1 MPRTS
6 SMPMAYKR
14 SSPITDTVIERSAG
28 RGALR
33 ASCERR
39 ERAPAQNVPE
49 PFAQLRT
56 ALVEGLRTQ
65 PAYPGAMNPRVRR
78 LIVSGVL
85 GGLVLIVV
93 VTAAWN
99 WLR

>member
-14 SSPITDTVIERSAG
+14 SSPMTDTVVDRDTV
-28 RGALR
+28 
-33 ASCERR
+33 C
-39 ERAPAQNVPE
+39 PV
-49 PFAQLRT
+49 FA
-56 ALVEGLRTQ
+56 AIFWADE
-65 PAYPGAMNPRVRR
+65 PRVRR

-93 VTAAWN
+93 LAAAWN